1 MVVVVMVAVALI
13 VAMVNP
19 FLDFETSGSGDGVDN
34 NNNNGEFGQE
44 RKKAGTPSRVIVGS
58 PVTSEA
64 QAIPRHGEA
73 TIVTQHER
81 CFPGSSL
88 RVVKDDRE
96 DGQDG
101 LLQAYSCVRMKLK
114 PGTGRGYR
122 QKQDVG
128 QAATTS
134 QVLVSFQVLSLIK
147 ASQVPSRPGVAAPL
161 PLELVPPPNICCPL
175 VKSGKLPSYG
185 SWNPGLPIETEVV
198 AGGVLNM
205 PCAGDMSRAL
215 GARVA
220 LIPSYDGWKL
230 RCFISEAGVVL

>member
-1 MVVVVMVAVALI
+1 MWVSDDVVVVVMVAVALI

-19 FLDFETSGSGDGVDN
+19 FLDFETSGSGDSGSGDGVCN
-34 NNNNGEFGQE
+34 NNNNGDFGQE

-88 RVVKDDRE
+88 RVVKEDRE

-101 LLQAYSCVRMKLK
+101 LLQAYSCVRMNLK

-122 QKQDVG
+122 QKQDGWTSSHHFSGTGLVPSIVIDKGIPSSIKAWCSSAAPVG
-128 QAATTS
+128 TSATTKH
-134 QVLVSFQVLSLIK
+134 L
-147 ASQVPSRPGVAAPL
+147 L
-161 PLELVPPPNICCPL
+161 PFGKVRETAVIRELEP
-175 VKSGKLPSYG
+175 
-185 SWNPGLPIETEVV
+185 WF
-198 AGGVLNM
+198 AH
-205 PCAGDMSRAL
+205 
-215 GARVA
+215 
-220 LIPSYDGWKL
+220 
-230 RCFISEAGVVL
+230 